1 MVKTTQKIYFPES
14 FKMPGTKHTKKESMA
29 SLPVEES
36 SPSPERRQVSPDHR
50 ISQLAKKAVVNLE
63 TNSELSLEVMPRGTV
78 AIGNSQKD

>member
-29 SLPVEES
+29 SLPVEE

-63 TNSELSLEVMPRGTV
+63 TNSELSLEVMPCGTV